1 MKAADSRRLAE
12 ARRNI
17 PERARQLRSL
27 DAVCAEFK
35 RDHSDLLALLGESKL
50 RPWVKETLRRP
61 KERRPELPGQL
72 PLWGQFG
79 DEVRPREEWTPD
91 DYMASCSRYAHAAAC
106 NRAILRALEMEYAE
120 RFGRPLDLA
129 A

>member
-1 MKAADSRRLAE
+1 MDLVQRIEAATGQRLMPDGSGPGWQDGPARELIAPRRQ
-12 ARRNI
+12 
-17 PERARQLRSL
+17 QLGSL
-27 DAVCAEFK
+27 DAVRAEFK

-79 DEVRPREEWTPD
+79 DEVRPREERTTD
-91 DYMASCSRYAHAAAC
+91 DHMASCSRYALLR
-106 NRAILRALEMEYAE
+106 RA
-120 RFGRPLDLA
+120 
-129 A
+129 